1 MKRILLLSHSEICYN
16 ARLLKAAD
24 FFYSQGWEVTVFNP
38 LVGLASKETYDEV
51 VNSRPW
57 KVVENDL
64 SKRTNKSKLNWLVIS
79 LLHKLVVI
87 SVEHFNLKIFQDY
100 YLNKGLIL
108 APSFDH
114 NFDVVLV
121 HLIDNLPFATRFKK
135 KYGAE
140 IIYDSQEYFT
150 GQYEAF
156 DPKHA
161 KWVKENEKECIKNV
175 DVLLTTTEVM
185 RQRLLSDYT
194 FEKPSFRVRN
204 IPTKA
209 QSSLEFPELSLHIS
223 PLKLVWH
230 GMGIFLDN
238 RRGLHILLEA
248 ISLCKEDV
256 QLYFQGNI
264 TQEQSNLLLAY
275 NQRYNIENKV
285 IVKPPA
291 LPDQIIDSLKAY
303 DIGLTGELP
312 EEDNQRLTSSNKLF
326 DYVHAGLAVIS
337 ADTLGLAETV
347 KEYSIG
353 LLYEPGNAK
362 ELSTKID
369 ELAKDRIRL
378 NKFKELS
385 RLAANELFW
394 ESDYTDVI
402 KVLCN

>member
-38 LVGLASKETYDEV
+38 IIGLASRDTYDAI

-57 KVVENDL
+57 KVVENDI
-64 SKRTNKSKLNWLVIS
+64 SKRTFASKLKWLLVS
-79 LLHKLVVI
+79 LLHKLVVL
-87 SVEHFNLKIFQDY
+87 SVELLNWKFFQDY

-108 APSFDH
+108 APSFNH

-135 KYGAE
+135 KYGTE

-161 KWVKENEKECIKNV
+161 KWVKENEKECIKKV

-185 RQRLLSDYT
+185 RQRLLNDYT

-204 IPTKA
+204 VPTIA
-209 QSSLEFPELSLHIS
+209 QSSLVYPELNTDIS

-230 GMGIFLDN
+230 GMGIFLNN

-248 ISLCKEDV
+248 VAFCEENV
-256 QLYFQGNI
+256 ELYFQGNI
-264 TQEQSNLLLAY
+264 THEQNSLLSEY
-275 NQRYNIENKV
+275 IHKYSMGNKV
-285 IVKPPA
+285 VVKPPA
-291 LPDQIIDSLKAY
+291 NPDQIIDSLKAY

-347 KEYSIG
+347 NEYSIG

-362 ELSTKID
+362 ELSIKID

-378 NKFKELS
+378 NEFKELS
-385 RLAANELFW
+385 RIAAKELFW
-394 ESDYTDVI
+394 ESDYTEVI

>member
-64 SKRTNKSKLNWLVIS
+64 SKRTIKSKLNWLVIS

-108 APSFDH
+108 APSFDR

-204 IPTKA
+204 VPTKA

-256 QLYFQGNI
+256 QLFFQGNI

-385 RLAANELFW
+385 RLAAKELFW